1 MAEQVKNGKAFEFAL
16 AETYYDSIKKLG
28 VPVVLH
34 QDKQYDNC
42 KECLGSFDKDAKN
55 RFKMSALVT
64 VDTLF
69 KLEPGLFA
77 DTNQNNPINIRIAK
91 DEEGRN
97 GDVRDV
103 IVYRDSPSWTIGFSA
118 KNNNDAVKHSRLS
131 AILDFGKEWLNVP
144 VSKQYW
150 SDIEPIFGMID
161 NIQKRNPDTTC
172 DELGQ
177 KKELEIYV
185 PLLEA
190 FRKELLCIYEN
201 NDKVPQKLISY
212 LIGRYPF
219 YKIIKDDTHN
229 LVIVKAY
236 NIEGGLNKTVNG
248 EKARYKTP
256 KINLPT
262 RIVEF
267 ERHNSTNT
275 LYMIL
280 DGGWEISFRIHNAS
294 TKLERS
300 LKFDIRL
307 LGNPPILFTQHI
319 FQ

>member
-118 KNNNDAVKHSRLS
+118 KNNNDAVDTQQNIEDENKNNEN
-131 AILDFGKEWLNVP
+131 AKERDIMCFRPWKQVVLNVDGFITP
-144 VSKQYW
+144 ECLCQKQITTIEKLKSFSEIW
-150 SDIEPIFGMID
+150 NCDIMQEY
-161 NIQKRNPDTTC
+161 R
-172 DELGQ
+172 
-177 KKELEIYV
+177 KKLQ
-185 PLLEA
+185 
-190 FRKELLCIYEN
+190 EN
-201 NDKVPQKLISY
+201 NYEWCNKDCISGS
-212 LIGRYPF
+212 IAEE
-219 YKIIKDDTHN
+219 H
-229 LVIVKAY
+229 
-236 NIEGGLNKTVNG
+236 
-248 EKARYKTP
+248 
-256 KINLPT
+256 
-262 RIVEF
+262 
-267 ERHNSTNT
+267 
-275 LYMIL
+275 
-280 DGGWEISFRIHNAS
+280 
-294 TKLERS
+294 
-300 LKFDIRL
+300 LKFISR
-307 LGNPPILFTQHI
+307 
-319 FQ
+319 